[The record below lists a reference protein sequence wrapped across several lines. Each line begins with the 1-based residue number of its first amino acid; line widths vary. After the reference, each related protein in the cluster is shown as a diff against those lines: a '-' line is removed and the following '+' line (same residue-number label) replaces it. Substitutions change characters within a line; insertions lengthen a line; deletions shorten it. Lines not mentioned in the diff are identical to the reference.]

1 MLLGILINE
10 HQNKRL
16 NDIGNKKIDDK
27 EPFVSKVS
35 FNSLKMTFENTVY
48 EKKKNKHS
56 VRKNNF
62 IFD

>member
-27 EPFVSKVS
+27 EPFVSKVL

-48 EKKKNKHS
+48 EKKKE
-56 VRKNNF
+56 
-62 IFD
+62 